1 MSTPKPLVS
10 VVIPA
15 YNSQGTVERAIR
27 SALAQDYD
35 PIEVIVVDDGSADR
49 TAEIAEAIGN
59 KRVRVIGQANAGPA
73 AARNQGIRES
83 RGEFIAFLDDDDE
96 WLPGRLKH
104 CVEPMIANPDL
115 ALVFCRALDC
125 FPDGREIVR
134 GEDYEQ
140 RRVFPR
146 LLWPSARQTT
156 PGTTI
161 RRAAVEKVG
170 VLDESLHTRED
181 LDLWIRI
188 GEKFKTIEVPEVL
201 VRVYPSKSGVSQ
213 STATDRIERDYF
225 RVIERAF
232 ERDAARYEP
241 LRRTIMAEAWYVW
254 GVTYLGLDRTG
265 RARRYLW
272 RSMRSRFKS
281 RAAWFWARTFVPVW
295 ITRWLRKWRASRS
308 LRPEATSNK

>member
-83 RGEFIAFLDDDDE
+83 RGEFIAFLDADDQWIPAHLSSCLKMFLNQPKVGAVYSLIDH
-96 WLPGRLKH
+96 RLQ
-104 CVEPMIANPDL
+104 N
-115 ALVFCRALDC
+115 
-125 FPDGREIVR
+125 GREIYGDR
-134 GEDYEQ
+134 WERNRLFE
-140 RRVFPR
+140 RVF
-146 LLWPSARQTT
+146 WPSARMVTS
-156 PGTTI
+156 GVVL
-161 RRAAVEKVG
+161 RRRVFDEVG
-170 VLDESLHTRED
+170 IFDKSLRSRED
-181 LDLWIRI
+181 MDLFIRA
-188 GEKFKTIEVPEVL
+188 GEKYEVIEIPKPLVIKYTHAEQMSVL
-201 VRVYPSKSGVSQ
+201 TSNEL
-213 STATDRIERDYF
+213 AERDYF

-232 ERDAARYEP
+232 ERDLARYQP
-241 LRRTIMAEAWYVW
+241 VRRTIMAEAWYVW
-254 GVTYLGLDRTG
+254 GVTYLGLDQVG